1 MKPISIF
8 FFIFSAVFIFSAA
21 FLFAQNTKEKNSSN
35 VFSPLKNIP
44 KKEKLL
50 QIPSSLNLGNFHRG
64 EQGRIILPIKI
75 ATGWYIYSIFQDP
88 EVVLPS
94 KIEFFQTRLNLES
107 ATYETNPV
115 VEKSELGIS
124 LKKQKNKPI
133 FYQNFSISKAHPLTK
148 ESFKLLFFFQL
159 CSEKICFPPEKKEIA
174 IHYLV
179 ESGGVRQDFSFAN
192 RQIDSNPNLT
202 SFQNLAN
209 KNLLSF
215 ILFAVVSGILAWIS
229 PCVFAVFPLLVLF
242 FSNSDS
248 RKNSFSQLL
257 FFALGISLSF
267 TLLGSLVSIF
277 FGATSLI
284 KLASNGWT
292 FLFLSSFFLLF
303 ALIFWGLASPK
314 SPAVFSRWQDLLLL
328 RGQTSQKYWFL
339 KIALAGILFTLTTL
353 SCTFPF
359 VGTLLV
365 ASVHGYWFYP
375 VLGLMIFSFVFIF
388 PLLFFFIFPQKLHL
402 LKKNLTKK
410 IQFTL
415 GILSLVAAVYFLNN
429 ADILFGWSFLSRD
442 FILFFG
448 MLSLFTWLIF
458 LFFPFWQ
465 KGMMQ
470 SITQLTVGKT
480 IASLFGLLCIFY
492 LSQGLGDRSLGGT
505 VDSLLPPATNGYL
518 KHKDFVS
525 REELESLQWLTS
537 IAQALSIAQTED
549 KNIFVD
555 FSGKSCT
562 NCRWMEQNIFPRKE
576 VFTKLKNNFILV
588 RLYTDT
594 GENISKNL
602 DLQQSRFGNVAL
614 PLYVLLSKDNL
625 LLRQK
630 AGVLKKEKFITFL
643 TI

>member
-1 MKPISIF
+1 M
-8 FFIFSAVFIFSAA
+8 
-21 FLFAQNTKEKNSSN
+21 
-35 VFSPLKNIP
+35 
-44 KKEKLL
+44 
-50 QIPSSLNLGNFHRG
+50 
-64 EQGRIILPIKI
+64 
-75 ATGWYIYSIFQDP
+75 
-88 EVVLPS
+88 
-94 KIEFFQTRLNLES
+94 
-107 ATYETNPV
+107 
-115 VEKSELGIS
+115 
-124 LKKQKNKPI
+124 
-133 FYQNFSISKAHPLTK
+133 
-148 ESFKLLFFFQL
+148 
-159 CSEKICFPPEKKEIA
+159 
-174 IHYLV
+174 
-179 ESGGVRQDFSFAN
+179 
-192 RQIDSNPNLT
+192 
-202 SFQNLAN
+202 
-209 KNLLSF
+209 
-215 ILFAVVSGILAWIS
+215 
-229 PCVFAVFPLLVLF
+229 
-242 FSNSDS
+242 
-248 RKNSFSQLL
+248 
-257 FFALGISLSF
+257 
-267 TLLGSLVSIF
+267 
-277 FGATSLI
+277 
-284 KLASNGWT
+284 
-292 FLFLSSFFLLF
+292 
-303 ALIFWGLASPK
+303 
-314 SPAVFSRWQDLLLL
+314 
-328 RGQTSQKYWFL
+328 
-339 KIALAGILFTLTTL
+339 
-353 SCTFPF
+353 
-359 VGTLLV
+359 
-365 ASVHGYWFYP
+365 
-375 VLGLMIFSFVFIF
+375 
-388 PLLFFFIFPQKLHL
+388 
-402 LKKNLTKK
+402 
-410 IQFTL
+410 
-415 GILSLVAAVYFLNN
+415 VAAVYFLNN